1 MEIPFDLTCW
11 YLNSRRV
18 LELVG
23 AESVYGKLAAVTN
36 LDGQLRKNAELQI
49 QKNALTDW
57 LRATN
62 PPTLGKLI
70 VEAKLKEGCL
80 FTHYS
85 NFFFRGLPRVS
96 AAIER
101 GKDAPLA
108 QAYSKIKDWC
118 PDGRVAFAFHHEHL
132 TSSSSWTELSGQK
145 RLFMLGLTKNIDGN
159 VIEAIPYV
167 IANPVPD
174 LFNSGKWGQ
183 YWLNHLEV
191 HIDGIDTFSRVRDF
205 STRPTKK
212 SLDRLRPVPEDDIKK
227 AFAEIIGEPMVP
239 KDWGGERSDLFSSR
253 VQIDGTRISTA
264 LAFKGPA
271 QFQPMTMAQL
281 GKNGD
286 QIDRLFTEPAELF
299 VLQHCHEITP
309 PVRGAMR
316 AYAQQIGRPRLYCV
330 IDGYDTI
337 RILEAYEKCGFGSG
351 GAAASTHSSTHGEV
365 G

>member
-36 LDGQLRKNAELQI
+36 LDGQLRKIAELQI

-70 VEAKLKEGCL
+70 VENKLKDGCL

-85 NFFFRGLPRVS
+85 NYFFRGLPRVRD
-96 AAIER
+96 ALDR
-101 GKDAPLA
+101 GKDVPLA
-108 QAYSKIKDWC
+108 EAYSKIRNWQA
-118 PDGRVAFAFHHEHL
+118 DGRLEFKFHHEHL
-132 TSSSSWTELSGQK
+132 TSTSSWSELTRQK
-145 RLFMLGLTKNIDGN
+145 RMFVFGLVKDIKGS

-174 LFNSGKWGQ
+174 LLESGELGQ
-183 YWLNHLEV
+183 YRLNHLEV
-191 HIDGIDTFSRVRDF
+191 HIDGIDTFSRVRDL
-205 STRPTKK
+205 STRLTKK
-212 SLDRLRPVPEDDIKK
+212 SLDRLRSVPEDDIKK
-227 AFAEIIGEPMVP
+227 AFAEIIGEPTVP

-253 VQIDGTRISTA
+253 VQIGGTRISTA

-271 QFQPMTMAQL
+271 QFQPMTLAQL

-299 VLQHCHEITP
+299 VLQHCHEITS

-316 AYAQQIGRPRLYCV
+316 AYAQQIGRLRLYCI

-351 GAAASTHSSTHGEV
+351 AAAVSTHSSTHGEV